1 MSPGSLKNLS
11 LWCPT
16 RTVHSWPPPLAE
28 LDGSDR
34 GSHPDGMIG
43 M

>member
-1 MSPGSLKNLS
+1 VVPDEDRPQL
-11 LWCPT
+11 T
-16 RTVHSWPPPLAE
+16 AALAE